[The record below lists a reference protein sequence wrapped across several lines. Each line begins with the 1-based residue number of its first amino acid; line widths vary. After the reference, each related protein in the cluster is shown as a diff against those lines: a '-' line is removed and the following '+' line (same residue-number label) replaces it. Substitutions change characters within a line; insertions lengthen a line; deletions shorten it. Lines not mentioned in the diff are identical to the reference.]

1 MKLGLCL
8 EGGGAKGSYQAGVI
22 KGLHDG
28 GIRDFHTITG
38 TSIGAVNGYFLFT
51 GNIQK
56 LEDMWKNFAAGKG
69 DEVRIINNTVDNSP
83 LMNRLAGLYCKDNKL
98 NCNFY
103 VNYVEVKNQKP
114 QEVVVNLEDKSEKEC
129 LEGVKY
135 SSLYPYTPNS
145 TQGFR
150 EEFTKNVV
158 SGMYDGYKLD
168 GGLMN
173 NRLLQPMI
181 DEKVDKI
188 IIITM
193 KHDYLIPD
201 ILKEEFG
208 EENIVIAKPNVEFG
222 PRDTFRFEEGFCK
235 SKYVEGYE
243 IGKNIA
249 KFNVIDI

>member
-1 MKLGLCL
+1 
-8 EGGGAKGSYQAGVI
+8 
-22 KGLHDG
+22 
-28 GIRDFHTITG
+28 
-38 TSIGAVNGYFLFT
+38 
-51 GNIQK
+51 
-56 LEDMWKNFAAGKG
+56 
-69 DEVRIINNTVDNSP
+69 
-83 LMNRLAGLYCKDNKL
+83 
-98 NCNFY
+98 
-103 VNYVEVKNQKP
+103 
-114 QEVVVNLEDKSEKEC
+114 
-129 LEGVKY
+129 
-135 SSLYPYTPNS
+135 
-145 TQGFR
+145 
-150 EEFTKNVV
+150 
-158 SGMYDGYKLD
+158 MYDGYKLD

-193 KHDYLIPD
+193 KHDYVIPN

-222 PRDTFRFEEGFCK
+222 PKDTFRFEEGFCK